1 MPVSSYTVPVILSVD
16 DRPLSHTLVRRA
28 LEPDYHIIT
37 VENGIEALAR
47 IYYEPVDLVLLDVS
61 MPDVDGLEVCRIIRS
76 IEQFRSLPIIMLTAR
91 DRPFDKIQGRVAG
104 ATEYLT
110 KPFAAEQLR
119 ALVDNLIKR
128 PPPTPPQEGHRGHN
142 DHLRTVTMATP
153 SDHSPAKD
161 HSPRHHSD
169 DHAMERV
176 ATFTLAS
183 PADMDLLLELLEEFY
198 AIEELPFEPSVAQQT
213 LQTLLQEPR
222 YGLIHLIEVAG
233 EVAGYV
239 VLTFGFSLEFHGRDA
254 WIDELYLRAAYRGQ
268 GIGKAALALM
278 ADICRREGIKALHL
292 TVAHK
297 NQRAQTVY
305 RQAGYITH
313 DRDVM
318 TQWLS

>member
-1 MPVSSYTVPVILSVD
+1 MIQ
-16 DRPLSHTLVRRA
+16 H
-28 LEPDYHIIT
+28 
-37 VENGIEALAR
+37 IEALAR

-76 IEQFRSLPIIMLTAR
+76 IEQFRSLPVIMLTAR

-110 KPFAAEQLR
+110 KPFAAEHLR
-119 ALVDNLIKR
+119 AMVDTLIKR
-128 PPPTPPQEGHRGHN
+128 FSQTTAQACNRGHN
-142 DHLRTVTMATP
+142 GNLRSVAMTTPGDNCPGDNCMEMA
-153 SDHSPAKD
+153 
-161 HSPRHHSD
+161 
-169 DHAMERV
+169 
-176 ATFTLAS
+176 ATFTLAGL
-183 PADMDLLLELLEEFY
+183 ADIDLLLELLQEFY
-198 AIEELPFEPSVAQQT
+198 VIEELPFEPSVAQQA

-222 YGLIHLIEVAG
+222 YGLIHLIYVAG

-292 TVAHK
+292 AVAHK

-305 RQAGYITH
+305 QQAGYTAH

>member
-1 MPVSSYTVPVILSVD
+1 MPVSSYTAPTVLSVD
-16 DRPLSHTLVRRA
+16 DRPLSHTMVRRA
-28 LEPDYHIIT
+28 LEPDYRIIT

-76 IEQFRSLPIIMLTAR
+76 IEQFRSLPVIMLTAR

-110 KPFAAEQLR
+110 KPFAAEHLR
-119 ALVDNLIKR
+119 AVVDTLIKR
-128 PPPTPPQEGHRGHN
+128 SSQTTAQACNRGHN
-142 DHLRTVTMATP
+142 GNLRSVAMTTPRDNCPGDNCMEMA
-153 SDHSPAKD
+153 
-161 HSPRHHSD
+161 
-169 DHAMERV
+169 
-176 ATFTLAS
+176 ATFTLAG
-183 PADMDLLLELLEEFY
+183 PADIDLLLELLQEFY
-198 AIEELPFEPSVAQQT
+198 VIEELPFEPSVAQQA

-222 YGLIHLIEVAG
+222 YGLIHLIYVAG

-268 GIGKAALALM
+268 GIGKVALALM

-292 TVAHK
+292 AVAHK